1 MEALGI
7 EARENVELAANHV
20 DSRQLDPTRVDVSAR
35 SVVAFG
41 PMAEYTH
48 STVENALAR
57 ALEGAVAAG
66 RWDVVMQLAREL
78 EARRVAAVGNFRKLD
93 PNGSPGNE
101 S

>member
-41 PMAEYTH
+41 PPAEYTH
-48 STVENALAR
+48 STVESALAR
-57 ALEGAVAAG
+57 AIEGAVAAG

-78 EARRVAAVGNFRKLD
+78 EARRLVAVGNVRTPD
-93 PNGSPGNE
+93 PNRSPSHE